1 MTIKRNNLIY
11 CSNQEVKLKML
22 SMLLHGMPNYNTTNF
37 FLSPNA
43 SGSFS
48 GLTQTL
54 ALGIMNRVFYHCAT
68 TASREANFA
77 NLNEVK
83 AAA

>member
-11 CSNQEVKLKML
+11 CSNQEVKLKIL

-37 FLSPNA
+37 LLSPNA
-43 SGSFS
+43 NGSIS

-54 ALGIMNRVFYHCAT
+54 VLGIMNRVFYHCAT
-68 TASREANFA
+68 AAGHEAA
-77 NLNEVK
+77 C
-83 AAA
+83 